1 MSDQTNIV
9 IFKPGRDFSAIHI
22 ALDPIKSGLDAAE
35 EAILVWDML
44 ADKYPDRY
52 GENPGH
58 LVEAAKAAGATEA
71 APAPAPQQQPPA
83 AAPAQPQRAPQQQ
96 RQGGGGQFQGRT
108 ARFPVVEGWQ
118 CDVCNGAVGRKAM
131 TGGMSSDSAVCLGT
145 CKDGKYVHTVGW
157 LDNEAPQTTVPLPQG
172 MPDGPAI
179 DPEILPFH
187 HPPSLD
193 RW

>member
-1 MSDQTNIV
+1 MSDQTDIV

-22 ALDPIKSGLDAAE
+22 ALDPSISAIDRAAE
-35 EAILVWDML
+35 GVLVWNLL
-44 ADKYPDRY
+44 ADQYPDRY
-52 GENPGH
+52 GETPGH
-58 LVEAAKAAGATEA
+58 LVEAAKAAGATVV
-71 APAPAPQQQPPA
+71 APAPAPQQQTPA
-83 AAPAQPQRAPQQQ
+83 AASPQPQRAPQ
-96 RQGGGGQFQGRT
+96 QGGGGQFQGRT

-118 CDVCNGAVGRKAM
+118 CDVCNGPVGRKAM

-172 MPDGPAI
+172 MADGPAI
-179 DPEILPFH
+179 DPDELPFH

-193 RW
+193 QW